1 MSRLVDDVR
10 IRAWRALMHVHAG
23 ITDELEQELGKAHD
37 LPLSWYQVLVELRIG
52 GGALRMHRLA
62 EAATLSRSA
71 TTRLVDQ
78 IERAGL
84 VERRVCPSDRRGIEV
99 VLTQAGQEIQ
109 TQAAPTVIRG
119 LKHHLWDHLTD
130 EQTTTLAEIL
140 ETVPATSHQPAAK
153 EKLPAS

>member
-37 LPLSWYQVLVELRIG
+37 LPLSWYQVLVELRVG

-99 VLTQAGQEIQ
+99 VLTQAGQGIQ
-109 TQAAPTVIRG
+109 TQGAPTRVRG
-119 LKHHLWDHLTD
+119 PK
-130 EQTTTLAEIL
+130 
-140 ETVPATSHQPAAK
+140 PP
-153 EKLPAS
+153 